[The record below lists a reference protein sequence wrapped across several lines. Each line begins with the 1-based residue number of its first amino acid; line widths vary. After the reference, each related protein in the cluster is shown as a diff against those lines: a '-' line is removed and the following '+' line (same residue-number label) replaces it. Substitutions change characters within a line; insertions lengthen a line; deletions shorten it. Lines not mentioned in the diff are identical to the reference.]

1 MKIRTLIACAIF
13 TVLIPANWQVIHA
26 DQPWISHTSFA
37 DFAAGTPGDGGTNL
51 YVTRAGQVEMI
62 NRLDFNNDGYLDLF
76 VANDHDSIEGADVL
90 VYWGTSQGPRSL
102 LPPLADQLPKLKLLN
117 EVQQRRNGALRL
129 PSDGGGRSI
138 LADLNNDGYEE
149 IIFCNF
155 KHNYTIYSNALIYWN
170 SPEGFRAD
178 RRTELPT
185 LLPGGVVAAD
195 FNQDGFV
202 DLAFANRGNFEWLPD
217 IPPHGHLE
225 SYVYWNGPT
234 GFDVR
239 RRTSLPAS
247 TAVDCAAE
255 DINHDGYPE
264 LMFVNNNRQEKSVY
278 LYWGGADGFSVD
290 RRTSWKSHDPVS
302 IRIADLDG
310 DHEMDLALLHKNNQ
324 LELFYGN
331 GQGFEMTPRVVLPTV
346 KALQCAVG
354 DLNMDGMPELVVA
367 NQHTESFIYWG
378 SQQGFSAT
386 RRTALPSLQ
395 ATDVTLADFN
405 HDGRTDIVFSNTSDG
420 KTHDVNSY
428 IYWNGPDGFSAASRK
443 EVLGFSPDS
452 ANAGDLNHD
461 GHQDLVLVSHIS
473 GGATAPPLQ
482 VYWGN
487 SRHHYSPSSMASLP
501 NTGAVAITDI
511 DQDGHVDVVGV
522 GKGMIS
528 HGGPDG
534 FAAPRPLFETAAAL
548 EGNGVDV
555 ADLNRDGYLDLV
567 LSQGSRVLFPDEET
581 HQNPTRGTILWGGE
595 NGYDSNHR
603 TELKLETLFS
613 QSVNIADLNKD
624 GFLDLLF
631 PGIMTGNTHIF
642 WGASDGSYTDQRQ
655 TMFQAHNASTVEI
668 ADLNQDGWLD
678 LIFGGGWNLDELG
691 HPTTFALVMWGGAD
705 GYHQEKSLRL
715 ESFDSLESSVAD
727 VNNDG
732 HLDIILSNYHAY
744 FTRRIPAFIYW
755 GAADGSFRESRR
767 STVPAESSSALTI
780 ADYNQD
786 GWVDLFLCNHVFH
799 GDHTIGSNLFWGGP
813 DGFSKRRSQWVPT
826 FGPHFGLGWDV
837 GNIYDRRLE
846 EDYLS
851 APLECP
857 TGQRPARLQWQA
869 ATPHDTAVRFQIR
882 SAETRRG
889 LSTAKWTGP
898 QGQDGY
904 FEHSGSPL
912 QVAASARWLQYRAVL
927 STPDGGST
935 PMLKEVRLRSAAVD

>member
-1 MKIRTLIACAIF
+1 MKTRTLIVCTIFVVLFPAIGRP
-13 TVLIPANWQVIHA
+13 LRA
-26 DQPWISHTSFA
+26 DQPWITHTSFE
-37 DFAAGTPGDGGTNL
+37 DFSPGTLGDGGTNL
-51 YVTRAGQVEMI
+51 YVARAGNIEMI

-76 VANDHDSIEGADVL
+76 VANDHDSMEGADVL
-90 VYWGTSQGPRSL
+90 VYWGTAKGPRSL

-117 EVQQRRNGALRL
+117 EVQRRRSGALRL

-155 KHNYTIYSNALIYWN
+155 KHNYTIYSSALIYWN

-185 LLPGGVVAAD
+185 LLPGGVAAAD

-202 DLAFANRGNFEWLPD
+202 DLAFANRGNFEWLSD
-217 IPPHGHLE
+217 IKPHGHLE

-247 TAVDCAAE
+247 TAVDCVAE
-255 DINHDGYPE
+255 DLNHDGYPE
-264 LMFVNNNRQEKSVY
+264 LMFVNNNHQEKSVY
-278 LYWGGADGFSVD
+278 LYWGGAQGFSVD
-290 RRTSWKSHDPVS
+290 RRTSWKSHDP
-302 IRIADLDG
+302 IAAQIADLDG
-310 DHEMDLALLHKNNQ
+310 DHEMDLVLLQKNDE

-331 GQGFEMTPRVVLPTV
+331 GQGFEPEPRVVLPTV
-346 KALQCAVG
+346 RAQQCAVG

-367 NQHTESFIYWG
+367 NGHTESFIYWG
-378 SQQGFSAT
+378 SQQGFSAS
-386 RRTALPSLQ
+386 RRRELPTLK
-395 ATDVTLADFN
+395 ATDVVLADFN
-405 HDGRTDIVFSNTSDG
+405 HDGRIDVVFSNTSDG
-420 KTHDVNSY
+420 KTRDVNSY
-428 IYWNGPDGFSAASRK
+428 IYWNGPDGFSAADRN

-473 GGATAPPLQ
+473 GSVTAPNSQ
-482 VYWGN
+482 IYWGN
-487 SRHHYSPSSMASLP
+487 SRHHYSPSSMASMPSL
-501 NTGAVAITDI
+501 GAVAVADVN
-511 DQDGHVDVVGV
+511 QDGHVDVVDVREGV
-522 GKGMIS
+522 IS
-528 HGGPDG
+528 RGGPDG
-534 FAAPRPLFETAAAL
+534 FAAPAPLFETDAAL
-548 EGNGVDV
+548 QGNGLDI

-567 LSQGSRVLFPDEET
+567 LPQGSRVLFPTDDT
-581 HQNPTRGTILWGGE
+581 QQSPTRGTILWGGE
-595 NGYDSNHR
+595 NGYNNTRR

-613 QSVNIADLNKD
+613 QSVNIADVNKD
-624 GFLDLLF
+624 GFLDILF
-631 PGIMTGNTHIF
+631 PGIMTGKTHIF
-642 WGASDGSYTDQRQ
+642 WGAADGTYTDHRQ
-655 TMFQAHNASTVEI
+655 TTFQAHNASTIEI

-678 LIFGGGWNLDELG
+678 LIFGGGWNLNDQG
-691 HPTTFALVMWGGAD
+691 HPTTFALVMRGGAD
-705 GYHQEKSLRL
+705 GYRQENSLRL
-715 ESFDSLESSVAD
+715 KSFDSLESSVAD
-727 VNNDG
+727 LNNDG
-732 HLDIILSNYHAY
+732 YLDIIFSNYHAY

-755 GAADGSFRESRR
+755 GAADGSFHESRR

-786 GWVDLFLCNHVFH
+786 GWLDLFLCNHVLD

-813 DGFSKRRSQWVPT
+813 EGFSKRKSQWVPT

-851 APLECP
+851 VPLECP
-857 TGQRPARLQWQA
+857 TGRRPTRLQWQA
-869 ATPHDTAVRFQIR
+869 LTPHGTAVRFQIR
-882 SAETRRG
+882 SAATRRG
-889 LSTAKWTGP
+889 LATARWTGP

-904 FEHSGSPL
+904 YEHSGSPL
-912 QVAASARWLQYRAVL
+912 QVAATARWFQYRAVL

-935 PMLKEVRLRSAAVD
+935 PVLKEVRLRSAAVE